1 MFEYLIQS
9 GASPLMIASQY
20 GMLEVVQALLRF
32 HARVDVFD
40 EVTEAHLASKIIQNL
55 SATYN
60 LLIFHYTHSENC
72 SSLAIIFQGS
82 SKILRILA

>member
-40 EVTEAHLASKIIQNL
+40 EVTEAHLAANIMQNL

-60 LLIFHYTHSENC
+60 ILIFHYTHSSENF
-72 SSLAIIFQGS
+72 SSFKDHQ
-82 SKILRILA
+82 RF